1 MLSVMSDMRTICGEL
16 HGTREFHEP
25 ELSTAN
31 EPAAGTGTISN
42 GPRRPVAIMI
52 NEMSS
57 TISDNPIFLRVNEVP
72 LRIVTRIKVRQ

>member
-25 ELSTAN
+25 KLSTAK
-31 EPAAGTGTISN
+31 EPAAGAGMIAN
-42 GPRRPVAIMI
+42 DPRRPVTIRI

-57 TISDNPIFLRVNEVP
+57 TIRDNGILFRVSEPP
-72 LRIVTRIKVRQ
+72 LCIVIRIEVRQ